1 YNAVP
6 FFIIVAADICPPLGA
21 PIELAAA
28 QQFSMSH
35 RILLDDGEGN
45 TMEWNPKGN
54 RISFTI
60 FDNQFNTEISTVI
73 VNTFQSIS

>member
-1 YNAVP
+1 
-6 FFIIVAADICPPLGA
+6 VAADICPPLGA

-45 TMEWNPKGN
+45 TMEWNPNGN